1 MDISESSTSST
12 GRAAW
17 RFVATT
23 LIGSLFFLLPV
34 YVDGSWTIPFDVAVG
49 ALTDGFPTGA
59 ELYTLLVIL
68 ASAVLT
74 VLALLPRRAG
84 TPGVLGRFDLRAFVT
99 RPVFLVLR
107 LLGAVAAVMIFF
119 GIGPDVVLAEE
130 TGGLM
135 FSTLA
140 VSVAVIVPIGAV
152 FVTLFV
158 AFGGIEF
165 IGTLARPVMRPLFRV
180 PGRAA
185 LDGIASFVGSYSVG
199 LYVTNRMYLEGRYS
213 ARESVVIATCFSTVS
228 MGFFAVVAST
238 LDLLSYFPLILGS
251 VSVVCLVL
259 AVVLCR
265 IPPLSRKPDSYV
277 GTAQPELP
285 VEGSL
290 WKAAVQRA
298 LERAGQSGG
307 VLRESGRGLLDGLR
321 LAVVIVPTILAV
333 GLIAILIANHTPLFT
348 WLGTP
353 LEPVLSL
360 LGIPDAETVAPASL
374 VGISEMFLPAL
385 LSTGA
390 AVQAKFFV
398 AVLSLSQILFF
409 SATIPLLLEL
419 DVPVRLRDCLAL
431 FLLRTALAI
440 PLIAGITHLVFLGS

>member
-1 MDISESSTSST
+1 MNTSEPADARQTN
-12 GRAAW
+12 RAPLW
-17 RFVATT
+17 RFVGTT
-23 LIGSLFFLLPV
+23 VVGGLFFLLPV
-34 YVDGSWTIPFDVAVG
+34 YVDDSWTIPFDVAVST
-49 ALTDGFPTGA
+49 LTEGLPGTV
-59 ELYTLLVIL
+59 ELYSLLLIL

-74 VLALLPRRAG
+74 VLAALHGR
-84 TPGVLGRFDLRAFVT
+84 GVIRSRHVESLQLGT

-107 LLGAVAAVMIFF
+107 LLGAVAAIMIFF
-119 GIGPDVVLAEE
+119 GIGPGIVLAEDA
-130 TGGLM
+130 GGLM
-135 FSTLA
+135 FNTLI

-165 IGTLARPVMRPLFRV
+165 IGTLTRPIMRPLFRV

-199 LYVTNRMYLEGRYS
+199 LYVTNRMYLESRYS
-213 ARESVVIATCFSTVS
+213 SRESVIIATCFSTVS

-238 LDLLSYFPLILGS
+238 LDLLSYFPLILF
-251 VSVVCLVL
+251 SVVGVCFVL
-259 AVVLCR
+259 GVILCR

-277 GTAQPELP
+277 GEPLPEQP
-285 VEGSL
+285 VHGSL
-290 WKAAVQRA
+290 WKAAVERA
-298 LERAGQSGG
+298 LARARESGG
-307 VLRESGRGLLDGLR
+307 VLRASGRGLLDGLR
-321 LAVVIVPTILAV
+321 LALMILPTILAV

-360 LGIPDAETVAPASL
+360 LGIPDQDTVAPASL
-374 VGISEMFLPAL
+374 IGVSEMFLPAL
-385 LSTGA
+385 LATGV
-390 AVQAKFFV
+390 AVEAKFFV

-419 DVPVRLRDCLAL
+419 DIPVRLRDCVTL

-440 PLIAGITHLVFLGS
+440 PLIALITHLAF